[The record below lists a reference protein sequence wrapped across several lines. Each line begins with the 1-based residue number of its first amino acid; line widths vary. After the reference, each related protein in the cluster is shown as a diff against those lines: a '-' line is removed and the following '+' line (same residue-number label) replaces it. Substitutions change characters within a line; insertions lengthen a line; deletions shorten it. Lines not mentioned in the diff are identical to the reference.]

1 MKIVPWEVVI
11 GCERISP
18 GCDNCPTYWEF
29 KKEGWDYH
37 PSAQLINLREPLR
50 KDEPTC
56 FIVASGSDLF
66 HESISTEFIQT
77 VFEIIKDAE
86 PLGHQ
91 FEVITKRAERMEMVS
106 NRFLEWPDNAI
117 AGVAVEESR
126 YKWRIDCLRNIKA
139 RRFVSFGPLT
149 GRIGKVNL
157 QGIEVAGAVPE
168 TWGSHPRPTDPK
180 WIDEIELQC
189 KKQGVAISQQH
200 FLIKGTS

>member
-66 HESISTEFIQT
+66 HESINIEFIQT
-77 VFEIIKDAE
+77 VFEIMKDAE

>member
-11 GCERISP
+11 GCERISL

-77 VFEIIKDAE
+77 VFEIMKDAE
-86 PLGHQ
+86 PFGHQ
-91 FEVITKRAERMEMVS
+91 FEVVTKRAERMEMVS
-106 NRFLEWPDNAI
+106 NRFLAWPDNAI
-117 AGVAVEESR
+117 AGVAVEEGR
-126 YKWRIDCLRNIKA
+126 YNWRIDCLRNINA
-139 RRFVSFGPLT
+139 RRLVSFGPLT
-149 GRIGKVNL
+149 GKIGKVDL
-157 QGIEVAGAVPE
+157 QGIEVAGPVPE
-168 TWGSHPRPTDPK
+168 TWGPNPRHAK
-180 WIDEIELQC
+180 QEWIDEIELQC
-189 KKQGVAISQQH
+189 KQQGVRLFEANWIAGS
-200 FLIKGTS
+200 K

>member
-11 GCERISP
+11 GCERISL

-37 PSAQLINLREPLR
+37 PAAQLINLREPLR

>member
-77 VFEIIKDAE
+77 VFEIMKDAE
-86 PLGHQ
+86 PFGHQ

-117 AGVAVEESR
+117 AGVAVEEGR
-126 YKWRIDCLRNIKA
+126 YNWRIDCLRNINA
-139 RRFVSFGPLT
+139 RRLVSFGPLT
-149 GRIGKVNL
+149 GAIGKVDL
-157 QGIEVAGAVPE
+157 QGIEVAGPVPE
-168 TWGSHPRPTDPK
+168 TWGPNPRHAK
-180 WIDEIELQC
+180 QEWIDEIELQC
-189 KKQGVAISQQH
+189 KQQGVAISQQH

>member
-11 GCERISP
+11 GCERISL

-77 VFEIIKDAE
+77 VFEIMKDAE
-86 PLGHQ
+86 PFGHQ
-91 FEVITKRAERMEMVS
+91 FEVVTKRAERMEMVS

-117 AGVAVEESR
+117 AGVAVEEGR
-126 YKWRIDCLRNIKA
+126 YNWRIDCLRNINA
-139 RRFVSFGPLT
+139 RRLVSFGPLT

-157 QGIEVAGAVPE
+157 KGIEVAGAVPE

>member
-66 HESISTEFIQT
+66 HESINTEFIQT
-77 VFEIIKDAE
+77 VFEIMKDAE